1 MASIRPRSDGKLY
14 FDFQYKSHRCREYTQ
29 LRDTVANRNKM
40 QRVLH
45 KIVASIE
52 LGQFVYSDFFPDSKM
67 VEKLKDS
74 EVSPSKA
81 LTVSDPYITQVVD
94 TPLFKEFAEQWYNEM
109 SVTWR
114 ISYQETISLI
124 LNKRLIPY
132 FGEWKISDIKK
143 ADILQFRATLAKD
156 TTRNNKSLSASHINR
171 HIKVLYMILDEATDR
186 YDFTLPN
193 RIKPLKIN
201 KSDIRPFTLEE
212 VHKILTHVREDFK
225 NYFTVRFFTGLRTGE
240 IDGLKWKYVNFS
252 RKEIL
257 IRETLINERVEYTKN
272 DSSQRS
278 VQMSQPVY
286 NALKE
291 QYEITGR
298 HYEYVFV
305 NKVGKPLCHRN
316 VTKRV
321 WYPLLRYL
329 KLEKRNPYQMRHTAA
344 TLWVASGETPEW
356 IANQMGHANTAML
369 FRVYSR
375 FVPNLTRLDGS
386 AFESMLMQHQF
397 LAPKNLTH
405 KKTETEGHNEQ

>member
-14 FDFQYKSHRCREYTQ
+14 FDFQYKGHRCREYTQ

-40 QRVLH
+40 QKVLD

-52 LGQFVYSDFFPDSKM
+52 LGQFVYSDFFPDSNM

-74 EVSPSKA
+74 EVSPSKP
-81 LTVSDPYITQVVD
+81 LTVSAPYITQVVD

-193 RIKPLKIN
+193 RIDL
-201 KSDIRPFTLEE
+201 STLS
-212 VHKILTHVREDFK
+212 
-225 NYFTVRFFTGLRTGE
+225 RT
-240 IDGLKWKYVNFS
+240 
-252 RKEIL
+252 
-257 IRETLINERVEYTKN
+257 
-272 DSSQRS
+272 
-278 VQMSQPVY
+278 
-286 NALKE
+286 
-291 QYEITGR
+291 
-298 HYEYVFV
+298 
-305 NKVGKPLCHRN
+305 
-316 VTKRV
+316 
-321 WYPLLRYL
+321 
-329 KLEKRNPYQMRHTAA
+329 
-344 TLWVASGETPEW
+344 
-356 IANQMGHANTAML
+356 L
-369 FRVYSR
+369 F
-375 FVPNLTRLDGS
+375 
-386 AFESMLMQHQF
+386 
-397 LAPKNLTH
+397 
-405 KKTETEGHNEQ
+405 